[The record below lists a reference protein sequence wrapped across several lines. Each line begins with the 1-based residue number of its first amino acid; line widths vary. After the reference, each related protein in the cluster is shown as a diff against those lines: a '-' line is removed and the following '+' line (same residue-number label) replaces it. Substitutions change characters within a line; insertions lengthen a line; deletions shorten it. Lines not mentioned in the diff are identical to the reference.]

1 MAIHQWPADERPRE
15 KLLNHGANTLSNAEL
30 LAIFLR
36 SGTAKQNA
44 IEVSRSL
51 LAEFGGLSSLLGTD
65 CDRFCQHHG
74 VGNATYVQFQAAL
87 ELGKR
92 YVAEELSGQ
101 QIMLNPGHTR
111 RYLASQLR
119 HYPHEVFACL
129 FLDTRHHLIRFEKL
143 FHGTIDQASVYPR
156 EIIKHALKH
165 NASALIF
172 AHNHPSGDAEPSQA
186 DISLTRHLKEAL
198 ALVDIRVLD
207 HVIIGAGQTTSIA
220 ERGLM

>member
-1 MAIHQWPADERPRE
+1 MAIHEWPLDERPRE
-15 KLLNHGANTLSNAEL
+15 KLLNHGAHTLSNAEL

-36 SGTAKQNA
+36 SGTIGQNA
-44 IEVSRSL
+44 VELGRSL
-51 LAEFGGLSSLLGTD
+51 LDEFGGLSPLLGAD
-65 CDRFCQHHG
+65 CQRFCQHRG
-74 VGNATYVQFQAAL
+74 VGNVTYTQFQAAL

-92 YVAEELSGQ
+92 YLSEEIADTETLLS
-101 QIMLNPGHTR
+101 PGHTS

-129 FLDTRHHLIRFEKL
+129 FLDNRHRIIRFEKL

-156 EIIKHALKH
+156 EIVKQALKH

-186 DISLTRHLKEAL
+186 DIALTRRLKDAL
-198 ALVDIRVLD
+198 GLVDIRVLD
-207 HVIIGAGQTTSIA
+207 HIIIGAGHTTSIA
-220 ERGLM
+220 ERGLI

>member
-1 MAIHQWPADERPRE
+1 MAIHQWPEDERPRE
-15 KLLNHGANTLSNAEL
+15 KLMNHGANTLSNSEL

-36 SGTAKQNA
+36 CGTVGQNA
-44 IEVSRSL
+44 IELGRSL
-51 LAEFGGLSSLLGTD
+51 LEEFGGLASLLGAD
-65 CDRFCQHHG
+65 RERFCQHHG

-92 YVAEELSGQ
+92 YLSEELTGHQ
-101 QIMLNPGHTR
+101 VMLNPEHTR

-129 FLDTRHHLIRFEKL
+129 FLDNRHRLIRFEKL

-156 EIIKHALKH
+156 EVVKHALKY

-172 AHNHPSGDAEPSQA
+172 AHNHPSGDTEPSQA
-186 DISLTRHLKEAL
+186 DIALTRRLKKAL

-207 HVIIGAGQTTSIA
+207 HIIIGAGQTTSVA

>member
-1 MAIHQWPADERPRE
+1 MAIHQWPEDERPRE
-15 KLLNHGANTLSNAEL
+15 KLINHGANTLSNSEL

-36 SGTAKQNA
+36 SGTVGQNA
-44 IEVSRSL
+44 VELGRSL
-51 LAEFGGLSSLLGTD
+51 LEEFGGLAPLLAAD
-65 CDRFCQHHG
+65 CQRFCQHHG
-74 VGNATYVQFQAAL
+74 VGNATYVQLQAAL
-87 ELGKR
+87 ELGRR
-92 YVAEELSGQ
+92 YLSEELTGHQ
-101 QIMLNPGHTR
+101 VMLNPDHTR

-129 FLDTRHHLIRFEKL
+129 FLDNRHRLIRFEKL

-156 EIIKHALKH
+156 EVVKHALKY

-186 DISLTRHLKEAL
+186 DIALTQRLKQAL
-198 ALVDIRVLD
+198 ELVDIRVLD
-207 HVIIGAGQTTSIA
+207 HIIIGAGHTTSVA